1 MRRKLGSDMQKLK
14 QKASQV
20 PGMKEFH
27 NSFPVIVGKTLL
39 KRRLDLKMDH
49 EQFST
54 HVWIKSG
61 KKIPAD
67 LLYRMEWAD
76 PDISLSRYKW
86 ALDAL
91 PVEPKESSSQAF
103 S

>member
-1 MRRKLGSDMQKLK
+1 MKRKLGSDMQRLK
-14 QKASQV
+14 RKALQV

-39 KRRLDLKMDH
+39 KRRLDLGMNH

-54 HVWIKSG
+54 HIWIKSN

-76 PDISLSRYKW
+76 SDISLSNYRW

-91 PVEPKESSSQAF
+91 PSEPKESSSQAF
-103 S
+103 